1 MAHSDLVHSL
11 LRGLDILKLI
21 SSRPEGMR
29 LNEITQDT
37 GLKKSTV
44 HNLLRTLAAREFL
57 VKDSLNR
64 FSLGPA
70 VLDMASSM
78 KKNDTMEN
86 LSTMLLD
93 FSRRFPQCTL
103 TVSAL
108 RGNEIRCL
116 LRVSPDLPGLLQHPS
131 DRIFMPYVSASAI
144 ALQSAN
150 PELSRELEK
159 KFPFDEFGIGKWGT
173 VKNFEQQKK
182 QVLQDGFCCQHKKD
196 SFAVAFILPDALV
209 VGFSV
214 QHVTQGILEQY
225 SAAATEMRSIV
236 WKK

>member
-70 VLDMASSM
+70 VWDMASSM

-116 LRVSPDLPGLLQHPS
+116 LRISPDLPGLLQHPT

-150 PELSRELEK
+150 SELSRELEK
-159 KFPFDEFGIGKWGT
+159 KFPFDEFGIGPYH
-173 VKNFEQQKK
+173 FFYD
-182 QVLQDGFCCQHKKD
+182 L
-196 SFAVAFILPDALV
+196 
-209 VGFSV
+209 
-214 QHVTQGILEQY
+214 LEQNLRASHDHCHRHGGVYLHGFY
-225 SAAATEMRSIV
+225 SRYREPCKIQ
-236 WKK
+236 KI

>member
-57 VKDSLNR
+57 VKDNLNR

-70 VLDMASSM
+70 VLDMASSI

-116 LRVSPDLPGLLQHPS
+116 LRISPDLPGLLQHPS
-131 DRIFMPYVSASAI
+131 DRFFMPYVSASAI

-150 PELSRELEK
+150 PELAGELEK
-159 KFPFDEFGIGKWGT
+159 RFPFDEYGIGKWGT
-173 VKNFEQQKK
+173 LKKFEQQKQ
-182 QVLQDGFCCQHKKD
+182 QVLQDGFCCQNKKD
-196 SFAVAFILPDALV
+196 SFAVAFIMPEAMVL
-209 VGFSV
+209 GFSSPQIV
-214 QHVTQGILEQY
+214 KGFLEQC
-225 SAAATEMRSIV
+225 SAAAAEMRSFI